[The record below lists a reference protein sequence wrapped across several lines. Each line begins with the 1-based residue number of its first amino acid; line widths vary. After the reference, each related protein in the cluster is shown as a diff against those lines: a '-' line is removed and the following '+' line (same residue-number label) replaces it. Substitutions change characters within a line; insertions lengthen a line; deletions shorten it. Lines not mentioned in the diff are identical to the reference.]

1 MAKLELLN
9 LGKTRTPMLKA
20 SLTLVLL
27 ACASTASLADP
38 CEPIRA
44 RIEAQIRDAGVASFT
59 VTAVDLDAAVPGEVV
74 GSCDNGSKKIMYA
87 KGDAGASPKPQAAA
101 PVSRLPPKPAGPVLR
116 QPANPTPTHQILTE
130 CKDGSVSMGG
140 SCPR

>member
-1 MAKLELLN
+1 MF
-9 LGKTRTPMLKA
+9 KA
-20 SLTLVLL
+20 SLTFALL
-27 ACASTASLADP
+27 AAASAASHADP

-59 VTAVDLDAAVPGEVV
+59 VTTVDLDASVSGEVV
-74 GSCDNGSKKIMYA
+74 GSCDNGTKKIVYA
-87 KGDAGASPKPQAAA
+87 KGDASASPKPQAAA
-101 PVSRLPPKPAGPVLR
+101 PAPAATPPSPLPPKPPKPAPRRPV
-116 QPANPTPTHQILTE
+116 NPTPTHQILTE

>member
-1 MAKLELLN
+1 M
-9 LGKTRTPMLKA
+9 MKA
-20 SLTLVLL
+20 SWTLVLL
-27 ACASTASLADP
+27 TLVSTASHADP

-59 VTAVDLDAAVPGEVV
+59 VTTVDLDVSVPGEVV
-74 GSCDNGSKKIMYA
+74 GSCDNGTKKIVYA

-101 PVSRLPPKPAGPVLR
+101 PAPAAVPPSPPPQKPPKPAPR
-116 QPANPTPTHQILTE
+116 QPVNPTPTHQILTE

>member
-1 MAKLELLN
+1 M
-9 LGKTRTPMLKA
+9 MKA

-27 ACASTASLADP
+27 ALASTASHADP

-59 VTAVDLDAAVPGEVV
+59 VTTVDLDASVPGEVV
-74 GSCDNGSKKIMYA
+74 GSCDNGSKKIVYA

-101 PVSRLPPKPAGPVLR
+101 PAAVPPSPPPQKPPKPAPR
-116 QPANPTPTHQILTE
+116 QPVNPTPTHQILTE